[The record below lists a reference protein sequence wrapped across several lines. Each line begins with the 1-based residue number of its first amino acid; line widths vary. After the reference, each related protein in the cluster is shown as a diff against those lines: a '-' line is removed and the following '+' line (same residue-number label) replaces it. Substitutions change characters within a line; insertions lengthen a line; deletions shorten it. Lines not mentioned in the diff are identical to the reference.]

1 MIDRL
6 DKMNVSTDENINM
19 TMLLSR
25 IGIEKIDVT
34 ECVLGE
40 V

>member
-6 DKMNVSTDENINM
+6 DKMNVSKDKIINM

-34 ECVLGE
+34 EYVVGE